1 MTAPSLS
8 ASPLPVDAKLPR
20 ERRWFH
26 EPMVWMVI
34 GGPLSVVVASILSAV
49 VAWKHIDPV
58 ITDPVKGTTVHA
70 ADDVADYRNPTD
82 ANAPALVGRNHAST
96 PRP

>member
-1 MTAPSLS
+1 M
-8 ASPLPVDAKLPR
+8 SPLPDALSPTPPAAR
-20 ERRWFH
+20 SSPERRWFR
-26 EPMVWMVI
+26 EPMVWLVI
-34 GGPLSVVVASILSAV
+34 GGPLSVVFASLLSAV

-58 ITDPVKGTTVHA
+58 ITDPVKGTTVGG

-82 ANAPALVGRNHAST
+82 ANAPALIGRNHAST